1 MKSSI
6 RPRPKSSDF
15 MEIAPPPGADL
26 RAMEVRRIVAPTLA
40 AARAAADDI
49 NAADSLYQRS
59 STFLGGRK
67 YWSSRVRSRSDV
79 HAAIVKGVPY
89 GSLVFFVANTK
100 LLSEEDVAKV
110 LGISTRTLR
119 RQAETPDKAMPTEL
133 ASKAWQVAETL
144 AKATDI
150 FGGKDEAERWMST
163 PAIGLDGQRPIDLL
177 QTLQGAEVVNDFLV
191 RLDYGVYA

>member
-26 RAMEVRRIVAPTLA
+26 RAMEVSRIVAPTLA
-40 AARAAADDI
+40 AARAAADDV